1 MIPYTSFLYF
11 GVLLYV
17 ALPTLV
23 VAPLKRPRLSH
34 AWLLLATAAMLVV
47 QYWSLQSLW
56 QGTAVHE
63 FVLVLGYGVLQYMA
77 AAVLLTIRRHGRN
90 RLAFYLTLVVAL
102 APLLAAKLVPLL
114 ASRYEFGFLGISYV
128 TFRSL
133 DVIFSIQD
141 GLIGALAPA
150 QYLAFLLFF
159 PSISSGPI
167 DRYRRFARD
176 WASNRSRAE
185 FLSDLDQV
193 IHHVFRG
200 LLYKFILA
208 ALIKRYLLDP
218 MTAGMQVTHIIAYM
232 YAYTFYLF
240 FDFAGYSAFA
250 VGLSYLLGIHT
261 PDNFNRPFLSTTK

>member
-56 QGTAVHE
+56 QGTVVHE

-261 PDNFNRPFLSTTK
+261 PENFNRPFLSTTK